1 MTINNPDTNYSI
13 WIFVSKTGFYVL
25 IRNEYTKRSDDIM
38 LKIIIHQ
45 PDII

>member
-25 IRNEYTKRSDDIM
+25 IRNEYTKKERQIM

>member
-13 WIFVSKTGFYVL
+13 WIFVSKTDFL
-25 IRNEYTKRSDDIM
+25 CIDKKRIYKKERQIM